1 MKQSIKKSL
10 IKLPRSFRILWG
22 RIFIYMLGR
31 IGTDEFYN
39 DVVLYNELRKWID
52 TQGRPTTSNINYYIN
67 K

>member
-1 MKQSIKKSL
+1 MKQLIKKSL